1 MSRVT
6 KATSLKVQVAESDS
20 RFAFQGGRWVGPC
33 IFCGGKLALDPHSGD
48 GATLEHIRPR
58 TDGGTNDLEN
68 LALAHSRCN
77 HEKGRRTDP
86 KRRRQADP
94 DRYERI
100 VGQLLARR
108 AEGLRSETPPTEVH

>member
-1 MSRVT
+1 MSRPT
-6 KATSLKVQVAESDS
+6 KTTQLKVQVAESDL
-20 RFAFQGGRWVGPC
+20 RFTHERGLWVGPC
-33 IFCGGKLALDPHSGD
+33 IFCGGRLALDPHTGD

-58 TDGGTNDLEN
+58 TDGGTNDLAN
-68 LALAHSRCN
+68 LALAHGRCN

-100 VGQLLARR
+100 ISTLLARR
-108 AEGLRSETPPTEVH
+108 AAGLRPTDGQ